1 VAEKAVNVMDIY
13 VATLVIGALAV
24 TSVSLILARLIP
36 DEYDR
41 RRPARAVARIRSP
54 IG

>member
-1 VAEKAVNVMDIY
+1 MDIY
-13 VATLVIGALAV
+13 LTTLVIGALTV

-41 RRPARAVARIRSP
+41 RRPARVVAQGRP
-54 IG
+54 PLD

>member
-1 VAEKAVNVMDIY
+1 MVNVMDIC

-24 TSVSLILARLIP
+24 TSISLILARVIP

-41 RRPARAVARIRSP
+41 RRPARVVARIRP
-54 IG
+54 PMG